1 MLIDQIRLAFA
12 AERIADHTPLP
23 ESEQAVLSDYAGWI
37 DGKVLY
43 FNVYRVD
50 RTYGG
55 PENENRW
62 HERRQVVQA
71 QCYAVLLRE
80 QLAEGDEG
88 LREILDRIDQLQAW
102 CEAQNGE
109 RSCDIYNVLAE
120 HLYRLEVTD
129 EPPENY
135 PAE

>member
-1 MLIDQIRLAFA
+1 MLINQIRLAFA

-55 PENENRW
+55 PEHENRW

-71 QCYAVLLRE
+71 QCCAVLLRE
-80 QLAEGDEG
+80 QLAKGDEG

-109 RSCDIYNVLAE
+109 RSYDIDNVLAE
-120 HLYRLEVTD
+120 RLYRLEVTD